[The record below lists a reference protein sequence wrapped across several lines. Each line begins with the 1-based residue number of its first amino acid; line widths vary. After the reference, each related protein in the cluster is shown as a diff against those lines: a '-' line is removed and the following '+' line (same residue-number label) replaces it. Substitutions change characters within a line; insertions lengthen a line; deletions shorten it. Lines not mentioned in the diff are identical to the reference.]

1 MKKGIEL
8 PKETI
13 DALLNGATKFVM
25 PIKKTCN
32 TCKFN
37 IEDNNDFDYWN
48 DCRNEKSE
56 YNYEAIA
63 NIPNKKC
70 NEYEPAQW
78 FMNRKLQIGDEFY
91 VQEEFC
97 LTPKSKYCN
106 IILKNDCGA
115 KFIQAGTNIDWC
127 KASEMTYE
135 QSRIKHPITDIQ
147 IKKVQELSV
156 QEKQNICILERNE
169 VISFSDWIKKQD
181 INYDDNPYVFL
192 VKVDLV

>member
-1 MKKGIEL
+1 MRKGIEL

-13 DALLNGATKFVM
+13 NALLSGASMFVV
-25 PIKKTCN
+25 PFKKEA
-32 TCKFN
+32 FN
-37 IEDNNDFDYWN
+37 KSEKD
-48 DCRNEKSE
+48 NEKL
-56 YNYEAIA
+56 YESYVHRLQYGQKHFIQD
-63 NIPNKKC
+63 
-70 NEYEPAQW
+70 YS
-78 FMNRKLQIGDEFY
+78 RLQISNSFY

-127 KASEMTYE
+127 EASKMTYK
-135 QSRIKHPITDIQ
+135 QSRLKDLVVVDIK

-156 QEKQNICILERNE
+156 QEKQNICIIERNE
-169 VISFSDWIKKQD
+169 VISFADWIKKQN

-192 VKVDLV
+192 ITCNKIVAN